1 MRTRTW
7 VLRLLAAAIVGVGLG
22 LCSLA
27 GAKPPRERDPLP
39 EPMPLAESEKLAEPG
54 APSTR
59 LEVPSGSDVKI
70 TIEILSKPTAP
81 PPHPEPRPPAPREPA
96 VASPAPV
103 ARLPLPTIESI
114 QPIPLPPI
122 PDDPPPHEGAMVDQ
136 PFVIEPPDLITVEV
150 LEALPGRPISGER
163 LVRPDGMI
171 SLSFYGDIYVRGLT
185 VSQAKEKII
194 LHLRPF
200 IVDEVLGL
208 MRQHEDGT
216 WHDVEPKES
225 DRVFVDVTAYNSKS
239 YFVQGDVANPGK
251 LPCTGKETVLDAL
264 NYAGGLLVTADPKS
278 IKLVRP
284 ARGGK
289 PARVYP
295 IDYEAI
301 LEQGKREK
309 NYQLFPDDR
318 IIVGRNPVVKA
329 TVEVD
334 RVAAPM
340 QTVFQSILQQSSTLR
355 SLTQLPSSSTQ
366 PITAAERNALYKE
379 WVDFWCKIAAR
390 AGGPEFDEKTFREG
404 LMKALNPP

>member
-1 MRTRTW
+1 
-7 VLRLLAAAIVGVGLG
+7 
-22 LCSLA
+22 
-27 GAKPPRERDPLP
+27 
-39 EPMPLAESEKLAEPG
+39 
-54 APSTR
+54 
-59 LEVPSGSDVKI
+59 
-70 TIEILSKPTAP
+70 
-81 PPHPEPRPPAPREPA
+81 
-96 VASPAPV
+96 
-103 ARLPLPTIESI
+103 LPLPTIESI

-122 PDDPPPHEGAMVDQ
+122 PNDPPPHEGAMVDD
-136 PFVIEPPDLITVEV
+136 PYVVEPPDLLTVEV

-163 LVRPDGMI
+163 LIRADGKI
-171 SLSFYGDIYVRGLT
+171 SLGFYGELHVRGLT
-185 VSQAKEKII
+185 VPQVKEVVI
-194 LHLRPF
+194 LHLREF
-200 IVDEVLGL
+200 IIDEVLGL
-208 MRQHEDGT
+208 MRHDENGV
-216 WHDVEPKES
+216 WHDVEPKDS

-264 NYAGGLLVTADPKS
+264 NSAGGFIPAADPKN

-295 IDYEAI
+295 VDYEAI
-301 LEQGKREK
+301 LERGEREK

-329 TVEVD
+329 TTEVD

-340 QTVFQSILQQSSTLR
+340 HTVFQSILQQSSALR
-355 SLTQLPSSSTQ
+355 ILTQVASSSTQ
-366 PITAAERNALYKE
+366 PMTAAERNALYKE

-404 LMKALNPP
+404 LMKALKPPRVQVRKPARKK